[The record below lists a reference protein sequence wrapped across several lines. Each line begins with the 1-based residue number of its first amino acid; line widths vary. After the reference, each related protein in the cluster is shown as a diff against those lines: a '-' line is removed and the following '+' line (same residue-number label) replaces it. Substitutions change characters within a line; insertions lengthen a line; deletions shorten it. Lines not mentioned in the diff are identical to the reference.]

1 MELGHFVTRSG
12 VTCLEEMNYLRKTAP
27 AHRTA
32 TYRVWRYQILYNT
45 IWPSDDEYNSARNM

>member
-32 TYRVWRYQILYNT
+32 TYRV
-45 IWPSDDEYNSARNM
+45 